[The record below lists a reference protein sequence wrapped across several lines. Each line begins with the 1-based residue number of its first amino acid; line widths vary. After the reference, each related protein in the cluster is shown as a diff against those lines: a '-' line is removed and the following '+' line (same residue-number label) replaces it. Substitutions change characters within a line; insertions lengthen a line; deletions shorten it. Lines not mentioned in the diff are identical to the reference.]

1 VLPVDVDDGV
11 LHNLQVAPALRQVR
25 HLAADG
31 SLVSSGMANAIS
43 IQLAGSWLPLEDM
56 AGGAQDNQW
65 VAICCSLTDVSAASA
80 ALCPVCTVL
89 CRSRMILE

>member
-1 VLPVDVDDGV
+1 VLPV
-11 LHNLQVAPALRQVR
+11 LQVAPALRQVQ

-56 AGGAQDNQW
+56 AGGHSTMVQM
-65 VAICCSLTDVSAASA
+65 TAA
-80 ALCPVCTVL
+80 TVL
-89 CRSRMILE
+89 LLLNRSFRG

>member
-1 VLPVDVDDGV
+1 LLIV
-11 LHNLQVAPALRQVR
+11 LQVAPAPRQVR

-56 AGGAQDNQW
+56 AGEQFATYTA
-65 VAICCSLTDVSAASA
+65 VLVS
-80 ALCPVCTVL
+80 V
-89 CRSRMILE
+89 SRQS

>member
-1 VLPVDVDDGV
+1 VP
-11 LHNLQVAPALRQVR
+11 QVAPAPRQVR

-56 AGGAQDNQW
+56 AGEQGQSVVELIVMHTYSAVEPNSCRAMQHVHGDACVTNSINNGNNQ
-65 VAICCSLTDVSAASA
+65 
-80 ALCPVCTVL
+80 
-89 CRSRMILE
+89 